1 MSITT
6 QEIPWHDGEN
16 EMHRLLK
23 VPSFDN
29 PNASFL
35 TPQQANMLQTS
46 PLLALGTL
54 DKEGRPWVTIWGG
67 EAGFARQIAP
77 SIIGTRT
84 MVESRYDPVAKILF
98 PGGDDGEVVKEEG
111 AGRMISGLG
120 IDLETRRRVKLFG
133 RMVAGSLGGQE
144 EKEGTSAAEVQ
155 LVVKI
160 EQSLG
165 KYLRTIL
172 ISVT

>member
-1 MSITT
+1 MSIIT
-6 QEIPWHDGEN
+6 QEIPWHDGEH

-23 VPSFDN
+23 VPSQDN
-29 PNASFL
+29 PNTPFL
-35 TPQQANMLQTS
+35 TPQRAYMLQTS

-54 DKEGRPWVTIWGG
+54 DKEGRPWATIWGG

-77 SIIGTRT
+77 SIMGTRT

-98 PGGDDGEVVKEEG
+98 QGRDDGEIVKEEG

-133 RMVAGSLGGQE
+133 RMVAGSLGGHD
-144 EKEGTSAAEVQ
+144 EKAGTSAAEVQ
-155 LVVKI
+155 LVVKV

-165 KYLRTIL
+165 KFLVRL
-172 ISVT
+172 